1 MKALDVARYILTKCN
16 KDGQPISNLQLQKM
30 LYYIQYEFL
39 TNYRKPLF
47 DDDFEA
53 WKFGPVI
60 PVVYYEYS
68 HMGAFRIGADY
79 EGYNKILI
87 DMAQEETDMLNRI
100 IADKRDINAWKLVD
114 NTHKSGKAWDTA
126 FKNGD
131 GIGDVISKE
140 LIRENAF

>member
-16 KDGQPISNLQLQKM
+16 KDGQPISNLQFQKM

-79 EGYNKILI
+79 DDYDKILNN
-87 DMAQEETDMLNRI
+87 MSQEE
-100 IADKRDINAWKLVD
+100 KNARS
-114 NTHKSGKAWDTA
+114 NYS
-126 FKNGD
+126 
-131 GIGDVISKE
+131 
-140 LIRENAF
+140 R

>member
-79 EGYNKILI
+79 DDYDKILNN
-87 DMAQEETDMLNRI
+87 MSQEEKKMLDQI
-100 IADKRDINAWKLVD
+100 IVDKRDINAWRLVD
-114 NTHKSGKAWDTA
+114 NTHKIGKAWDMV
-126 FKNGD
+126 FKDGC
-131 GIGDVISKE
+131 GIGDIIDKDQ
-140 LIRENAF
+140 IRENAF

>member
-1 MKALDVARYILTKCN
+1 MKAMDVAKYILTKCN

-39 TNYRKPLF
+39 TNYGKPLF

-79 EGYNKILI
+79 QDYDKILSEMSKDEI
-87 DMAQEETDMLNRI
+87 DMLNDI
-100 IADKRDINAWKLVD
+100 IVDKRDMNVWSMVD
-114 NTHKSGKAWDTA
+114 NTHKKGKAWDLI
-126 FKNGD
+126 FKD
-131 GIGDVISKE
+131 GEGFGDVISKD
-140 LIRENAF
+140 LIHENAF

>member
-1 MKALDVARYILTKCN
+1 MKALEVARYILTKCN

-39 TNYRKPLF
+39 TNYGKPLF

-60 PVVYYEYS
+60 PAVYYEYS

-79 EGYNKILI
+79 KDYDKILSEI
-87 DMAQEETDMLNRI
+87 SKDEINTLNDI
-100 IADKRDINAWKLVD
+100 IVDKRDINAWKLVD
-114 NTHKSGKAWDTA
+114 NTHKSGKAWDIV

-140 LIRENAF
+140 LIHENAF

>member
-1 MKALDVARYILTKCN
+1 MKALDVSKYILTKCN

-39 TNYRKPLF
+39 TNYGKPLF

-60 PVVYYEYS
+60 PVIYYEYS
-68 HMGAFRIGADY
+68 HMGAFKIGADY
-79 EGYNKILI
+79 EGCDKILSN
-87 DMAQEETDMLNRI
+87 MTQEEINTLNQI
-100 IADKRDINAWKLVD
+100 IVDKRDINAWRLVD
-114 NTHKSGKAWDTA
+114 NTHKSGKAWDIV

-131 GIGDVISKE
+131 GIGDTISKE
-140 LIRENAF
+140 QIRENAF

>member
-39 TNYRKPLF
+39 TNFNKPLF
-47 DDDFEA
+47 EEDFEA

-68 HMGAFRIGADY
+68 HMGAFKIGADY
-79 EGYNKILI
+79 KDYDKILSEMSEDEVKKLDAII
-87 DMAQEETDMLNRI
+87 DE
-100 IADKRDINAWKLVD
+100 KRDINAWKLVD
-114 NTHKSGKAWDTA
+114 STHKSGKAWDIA
-126 FKNGD
+126 FKDGD

-140 LIRENAF
+140 QIRENAF

>member
-1 MKALDVARYILTKCN
+1 MKALEVAKYILTKCN

-39 TNYRKPLF
+39 KNYGKPLF

-79 EGYNKILI
+79 EGYDKILI

-114 NTHKSGKAWDTA
+114 NTHKSGKAWDTV

>member
-1 MKALDVARYILTKCN
+1 MKAMDVARYILTKSN

-39 TNYRKPLF
+39 TNYGKPLF

-79 EGYNKILI
+79 KDYDKILSEMSKDEI
-87 DMAQEETDMLNRI
+87 DMLNDI
-100 IADKRDINAWKLVD
+100 IVDKRDMNVWSMVD
-114 NTHKSGKAWDTA
+114 NTHKKGKAWDLI
-126 FKNGD
+126 FKD
-131 GIGDVISKE
+131 GEGFGDVISKD
-140 LIRENAF
+140 LIYENAF

>member
-1 MKALDVARYILTKCN
+1 MKALEVARYILTKSN
-16 KDGQPISNLQLQKM
+16 KDGHPISNLQLQKM

-39 TNYRKPLF
+39 TNYEKSLF

-79 EGYNKILI
+79 KDYDKILSEMRKDEI
-87 DMAQEETDMLNRI
+87 DMLNDI
-100 IADKRDINAWKLVD
+100 IVDKRDMNVWSMVD
-114 NTHKSGKAWDTA
+114 NTHKKGKAWDLI
-126 FKNGD
+126 FKD
-131 GIGDVISKE
+131 GEGFGEVISKD